1 MNPGDFQ
8 SYTQKIIDNCGKIIV
23 GKDEVIRQVTVSFL
37 CGGHVLL
44 EDVPGT
50 GKTMLLRAFS
60 RTVGGSFKRIQFT
73 PDLLPSDLTGINFY
87 NPKTSEFEFRPG
99 PLFSGMILA
108 DEINRATPRTQSALL
123 EAMEEGQITV
133 DGVTRFMQ
141 QPFMVMATQNPI
153 ESYGTFPLPEAQMDR
168 FFMRLSMGYMEWEQ
182 ELAVISRPS
191 TVTLVQQLQQVVTV
205 EETMELRQQLHQVH
219 VSADVASYIMD
230 IVQATRKVGVLI
242 GGVSTRG
249 AIALYKAAQVI
260 AAMEGRDYVIPEDV
274 VREAVPVLAHRL
286 TTASGSRRDGEAFLN
301 EVIGKLTVP
310 LEDVTNL

>member
-1 MNPGDFQ
+1 MNPEMFQ
-8 SYTQKIIDNCGKIIV
+8 NYAQKVLDNCSKIIV
-23 GKDEVIRQVTVSFL
+23 GKDEVIRQITVSFL

-60 RTVGGSFKRIQFT
+60 RTVGGDFKRIQFT

-87 NPKTSEFEFRPG
+87 NPKTGEFEFRPG
-99 PLFSGMILA
+99 PLFAGMILA

-133 DGVTRFMQ
+133 DGITRPMQ

-168 FFMRLSMGYMEWEQ
+168 FFMRLSMGYMEREQ
-182 ELAVISRPS
+182 ELAVIARPS
-191 TVTLVQQLQQVVTV
+191 TLTLVEELQQVVTV
-205 EETMELRQQLHQVH
+205 EETMQLRQQLHQVH
-219 VSADVASYIMD
+219 VSEDVASYLLD
-230 IVQATRKVGVLI
+230 IVQATRRVGVLV

-249 AIALYKAAQVI
+249 AIALYKAAQVT

-274 VREAVPVLAHRL
+274 VREAVPVLSHRL
-286 TTASGSRRDGEAFLN
+286 TTASGSRADGENFLK
-301 EVIGKLTVP
+301 EVIAGLTVP
-310 LEDVTNL
+310 MEDVNAL